1 MAATLGQRLRSA
13 RTAKG
18 LSLRE
23 VERRTGI
30 HNAHLSQIENGRI
43 LKPEMA
49 LLWEL
54 AGLYDADYPEL
65 LRLAGHARGA
75 TSRPGEARERMTV
88 ALRALDELT
97 PAERDDAMRYL
108 QELQGR

>member
-1 MAATLGQRLRSA
+1 MTTLGQRLRAA
-13 RTAKG
+13 RAAQG

-30 HNAHLSQIENGRI
+30 HNAHLSQIESGKI

-54 AGLYDADYPEL
+54 AGLYGADYPEL
-65 LRLAGHARGA
+65 LRLAGHARGPA
-75 TSRPGEARERMTV
+75 ARPGEARERMTV
-88 ALRALDELT
+88 ALRALDELS
-97 PAERDDAMRYL
+97 PAEREQAMRYL
-108 QELQGR
+108 HELQSR